1 MTCQCVVFAFLAIF
15 ANPYLASP
23 YFGDIDIKT
32 SATAS
37 SYVFLQQELARG
49 LRLSQ
54 PSCVAKD
61 AAWRALGFAVGN
73 LSPAAKRCL
82 TADAVV
88 RCAAAELARRR
99 QRQPQHSE
107 RERGAVAAKRANTR

>member
-1 MTCQCVVFAFLAIF
+1 MPMRVFRTSRTSVNPHKSLSVIAIVLAF
-15 ANPYLASP
+15 
-23 YFGDIDIKT
+23 KT

-37 SYVFLQQELARG
+37 SYVFLQQEIARG

-88 RCAAAELARRR
+88 RCAAAELTRRH
-99 QRQPQHSE
+99 QRRPQHSE